1 MNIMKILAPER
12 RAQIIKKKIIGRTLD
27 KLRHVEVRNLA
38 NKTDEQFLENNKMA
52 LASFA
57 RRNNIGLVFAN
68 GRKSNKGNTIMKVF
82 DKRIEVLADPPF
94 FQDRFERIGS
104 TYINTSSAEKSNS
117 EILETIKKE
126 VKNMRLKYIK
136 AIQANNK
143 DRILFF

>member
-1 MNIMKILAPER
+1 MRTNII
-12 RAQIIKKKIIGRTLD
+12 QKKIVNRTVD
-27 KLRHVEVRNLA
+27 KLRHVDIGNLS
-38 NKTDEQFLENNKMA
+38 NTTDKDFLEKNIMS

-57 RRNNIGLVFAN
+57 RRNNLGLVFAN

-104 TYINTSSAEKSNS
+104 TYINTSSADKLNN
-117 EILETIKKE
+117 EILETIKKDA
-126 VKNMRLKYIK
+126 KNIRLKYIK